1 MERSK
6 NVSDYRE
13 IYHWVF
19 VGMYKLNYLF
29 LIVII
34 YMITYCR
41 NGSIFYD
48 NHYKRTDLLLG
59 WLIIFQ
65 YKNISCMIK
74 WLDLER

>member
-1 MERSK
+1 
-6 NVSDYRE
+6 
-13 IYHWVF
+13 
-19 VGMYKLNYLF
+19 
-29 LIVII
+29 
-34 YMITYCR
+34 MITYCR

-74 WLDLER
+74 WLDFKKDSLSSQCRVCIKIGISGLIGQGLRTRTLILF

>member
-1 MERSK
+1 
-6 NVSDYRE
+6 
-13 IYHWVF
+13 
-19 VGMYKLNYLF
+19 
-29 LIVII
+29 
-34 YMITYCR
+34 MITYCR